1 MFVTISRQYAAGG
14 SEVARAVAE
23 SLDWTV
29 VDNAF
34 IDQIAERS
42 GYAPDYVESLE
53 ERMPTFMER
62 FAQSSALSFP
72 EYLISTPNMIDEPDA
87 IRLARITRDLVAE
100 LGRQDRIVLVGR
112 AAAAVLASERD
123 AVHVK
128 LVAPVAYRVRQ
139 AVDRL
144 GLSEDE
150 APRVLEDTDL
160 NRERYHQELYGRD
173 WNDAVNYHIVLNTE
187 ALGTDGAAEL
197 IVARAHS
204 LGWTNG
210 PGGGK

>member
-14 SEVARAVAE
+14 SEVAQKVADALE
-23 SLDWTV
+23 WTV

-53 ERMPTFMER
+53 ERLPTFLER

-72 EYLISTPNMIDEPDA
+72 EYLISTPSMIDEPDA
-87 IRLARITRDLVAE
+87 IRLARMTRDLVAE

-112 AAAAVLASERD
+112 AAAAVLASEQD
-123 AVHVK
+123 AIHVR
-128 LVAPVAYRVRQ
+128 LVASVEHRIRQ
-139 AVDRL
+139 AIERL
-144 GLSEDE
+144 GLPPKE
-150 APRVLEDTDL
+150 APRILEDTDL

-173 WNDAVNYHIVLNTE
+173 WNDAVNYHMVLNTE
-187 ALGTDGAAEL
+187 ALGPDGAAEL
-197 IVARAHS
+197 IVTRARR
-204 LGWTNG
+204 LGWG
-210 PGGGK
+210 S